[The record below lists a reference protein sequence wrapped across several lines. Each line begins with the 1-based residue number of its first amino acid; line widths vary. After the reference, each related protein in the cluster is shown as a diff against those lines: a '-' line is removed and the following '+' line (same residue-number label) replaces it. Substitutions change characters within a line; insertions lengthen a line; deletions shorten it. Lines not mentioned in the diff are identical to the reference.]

1 MKQTTKPRVK
11 IYCISSIEE
20 AKMAIIYGASALGL
34 VSAMPSGI
42 GVIYEELI
50 AEISA
55 IVPPGVSTFLLTSK
69 QDVKSII
76 EQQRRCQV
84 NTIQICDYL
93 TLGKYQDLRDA
104 MPGIALVQVIHV
116 TGEESVK
123 EAVEVSPL
131 VDAILL
137 DSGNKYLPIKQLGGT
152 GKVHNWDIS
161 KKIRELVDVPVY
173 LAGGLN
179 SENVTAAIKQV
190 SPFGLDICTGV
201 RTNNKL
207 DEMKLSKFFSQI
219 YYSSFGVDEVQN
231 FRE

>member
-1 MKQTTKPRVK
+1 MQSTRKPRVK
-11 IYCISSIEE
+11 ICCISSIEE

-34 VSAMPSGI
+34 VSAMPSGP
-42 GVIYEELI
+42 GVISEELI

-55 IVPPGVSTFLLTSK
+55 VVPPGVSTFLLTSK

-76 EQQRRCQV
+76 EQQGRCRV

-93 TLGKYQDLRDA
+93 RLGTYQDLRNS
-104 MPGIALVQVIHV
+104 MPGISLVQVIHV

-123 EAVEVSPL
+123 EAIEISPL

-137 DSGNKYLPIKQLGGT
+137 DSGNQSLAIKELGGT
-152 GKVHNWDIS
+152 GKVHNWNIS
-161 KKIRELVDVPVY
+161 KKIRELVDVPIY

-179 SENVTAAIKQV
+179 PENVAAAIKQV
-190 SPFGLDICTGV
+190 SPFGLDICTGI
-201 RTNNKL
+201 RTNGKL

-219 YYSSFGVDEVQN
+219 Y
-231 FRE
+231 

>member
-11 IYCISSIEE
+11 ICCISSIEE

-34 VSAMPSGI
+34 VSAMPSGP

-50 AEISA
+50 AKISA

-137 DSGNKYLPIKQLGGT
+137 DSGNQSLAIKQLGGT

-179 SENVTAAIKQV
+179 SENVTAAIQQV

-219 YYSSFGVDEVQN
+219 YYSSFAVDEVQN

>member
-1 MKQTTKPRVK
+1 MQPTKKTRVK
-11 IYCISSIEE
+11 ICCISSIEE

-34 VSAMPSGI
+34 VSAMPSGP
-42 GVIYEELI
+42 GVISEELI

-55 IVPPGVSTFLLTSK
+55 VVPPGVSTFLLTSK

-84 NTIQICDYL
+84 NTIQICDDFRL
-93 TLGKYQDLRDA
+93 EKYQDLRDA
-104 MPGIALVQVIHV
+104 MPGIDLVKVVHV
-116 TGEESVK
+116 TGEESVE
-123 EAVEVSPL
+123 EAVAVAPL

-137 DSGNKYLPIKQLGGT
+137 DSGNKYLAIKQLGGT

-161 KKIRELVDVPVY
+161 NKIRELVDVPLY

-179 SENVTAAIKQV
+179 SENVAAAIKQV
-190 SPFGLDICTGV
+190 SPFGLDVCTGV

-207 DEMKLSKFFSQI
+207 DETKLSNFFSQI
-219 YYSSFGVDEVQN
+219 Y
-231 FRE
+231 

>member
-11 IYCISSIEE
+11 ICCISSIEE

-42 GVIYEELI
+42 GVISEELI

-55 IVPPGVSTFLLTSK
+55 IVPPGVCTFLFTSK

-207 DEMKLSKFFSQI
+207 DEMKLSQFFSQI